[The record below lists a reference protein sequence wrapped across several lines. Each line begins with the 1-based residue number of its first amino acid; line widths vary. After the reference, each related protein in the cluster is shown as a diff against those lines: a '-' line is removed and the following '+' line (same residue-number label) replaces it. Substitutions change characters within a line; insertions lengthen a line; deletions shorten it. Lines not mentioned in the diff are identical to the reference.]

1 MPPHGPQTRL
11 GDLVLPKARLNVEH
25 QQASLRRCQKKVL
38 GLRRGNN
45 GTQHASFPAPGTEL
59 HNFVQ
64 KPALSK
70 LEEIR

>member
-38 GLRRGNN
+38 GRRAGDV
-45 GTQHASFPAPGTEL
+45 TARAAAVL
-59 HNFVQ
+59 V
-64 KPALSK
+64 A
-70 LEEIR
+70 RR

>member
-1 MPPHGPQTRL
+1 MALSMR
-11 GDLVLPKARLNVEH
+11 A
-25 QQASLRRCQKKVL
+25 
-38 GLRRGNN
+38 
-45 GTQHASFPAPGTEL
+45 FAPGTEL